1 MDPLKI
7 LDEYKDVVWKEV
19 RDYFEEPEYPDVFK
33 IPDKYK
39 DIVEKAYWQ
48 VVKDYPE
55 RKGKYLRP
63 TILILTAEAMG
74 IDKRDVIKTAA
85 AMQISEDWLLIHDD
99 FQDKSLERRGKPTL
113 QRIYGDELAVN
124 AGDALHIIMWKAV
137 FDNTDILGA
146 IKTKEVADEFFRF
159 LSRTT
164 QGQAVEIKWVLEN
177 KINLSDEDWFFIADG
192 KSAYYS
198 VAGPARLGAI
208 IANADKKQLYLLTK
222 FGVYLG
228 RCFQL
233 VDDILDITSNF
244 SGLKKQ
250 TGNDI
255 YEGKRTIMLG
265 HLLRNSGVADR
276 KKLEIIIRKKRNE
289 KTKEEVMWVINKMDD
304 YGSISYAKE
313 LANKLKE
320 ESLQIFEKELTFLSE
335 EPAREKLKCLINF
348 VLDRNH

>member
-7 LDEYKDVVWKEV
+7 LEKYKDVVWKEV
-19 RDYFEEPEYPDVFK
+19 REYFEEPDYPDVFK
-33 IPDKYK
+33 IPDKYE
-39 DIVEKAYWQ
+39 DIVEKAYWR
-48 VVKDYPE
+48 VVRDYPE

-74 IDKRDVIKTAA
+74 TDMKDAVKTAV
-85 AMQISEDWLLIHDD
+85 AMQISEEWLLIHDD

-124 AGDALHIIMWKAV
+124 AGDALHNIMWKV
-137 FDNTDILGA
+137 IFDILGA
-146 IKTKEVADEFFRF
+146 IKTQKIANEFFRF

-177 KINLSDEDWFFIADG
+177 KTNLTDEDWFFIADG

-208 IANADKKQLYLLTK
+208 IAGADQEQLSLLTK
-222 FGVYLG
+222 FGVRLG
-228 RCFQL
+228 RCFQV

-265 HLLRNSGVADR
+265 HLLRNSGKADR
-276 KKLEIIIRKKRNE
+276 KKLEKILRKKRSE

-304 YGSISYAKE
+304 YGSISYAKD
-313 LANKLKE
+313 LAKKLKD
-320 ESLQIFEKELTFLSE
+320 ESFHIFEKELTFLSH

>member
-7 LDEYKDVVWKEV
+7 LKEYRDAVWKEV
-19 RDYFEEPEYPDVFK
+19 RNYLEEPDYPDVFK

-39 DIVEKAYWQ
+39 GVVDTAYWQ

-55 RKGKYLRP
+55 RKGKYLRA

-74 IDKRDVIKTAA
+74 KDKRDALKTAA

-99 FQDKSLERRGKPTL
+99 FEDKSLERRGKPTL

-124 AGDALHIIMWKAV
+124 AGDALQIIMWKVV
-137 FDNTDILGA
+137 FDNCDILGA
-146 IKTKEVADEFFRF
+146 KKTKEVADEFFRF

-164 QGQAVEIKWVLEN
+164 EGQAVEIKWVLEN
-177 KINLSDEDWFFIADG
+177 KTNLSDKDWFFIADG

-208 IANADKKQLYLLTK
+208 IAGADKKQLYLLTK
-222 FGVYLG
+222 FGVRLG

-255 YEGKRTIMLG
+255 YEGKRTIILG
-265 HLLRNSGVADR
+265 HLLRNSNKMDR
-276 KKLEIIIRKKRNE
+276 KKLEIILGKKRNE

-304 YGSISYAKE
+304 YGSISYAKG
-313 LANKLKE
+313 LAKELKE
-320 ESLQIFEKELTFLSE
+320 ESLHIFEEELTFLSK